1 MDRTLEQAVLSALY
15 LDPLINAARIVVRVH
30 DGVVTLIG
38 EVDTHAQKLAAKY
51 KAECV
56 PGVKEVSDE
65 LEVGAEAEAAMKSR
79 PRGDDIAANVVNALY
94 WDLAGPP
101 DRVSATCE
109 KGWVTLTGEVDRPYQ
124 KSCAEADV
132 RKIRGVVGVT
142 NEIRVGSSGARKVE
156 APARAEPIL
165 VAASMRPIP
174 DDRKATAERRA
185 PH

>member
-65 LEVGAEAEAAMKSR
+65 LEVGAEAATKSR
-79 PRGDDIAANVVNALY
+79 PRGNDIVANVLNALY
-94 WDLAGPP
+94 WDLAVPP
-101 DRVSATCE
+101 DRVCATCE
-109 KGWVTLTGEVDRPYQ
+109 QGWVTLTGEVDRPYQ
-124 KSCAEADV
+124 KSSAEADV

-142 NEIRVGSSGARKVE
+142 NEIKVGSSGARKVE